1 MPASNVR
8 RSINGFS
15 RKQTAS
21 QALGAAGRGETGS
34 GPSRNPPCRLEGSLA
49 ESAMSGARASRYTR
63 CGRFETRL
71 RGVETTGGRQA
82 CLVLGPKSCLSSS

>member
-1 MPASNVR
+1 VPARKVR

-49 ESAMSGARASRYTR
+49 ESAMSDARASRYTN
-63 CGRFETRL
+63 L
-71 RGVETTGGRQA
+71 GVVASRRD
-82 CLVLGPKSCLSSS
+82 